1 MDIPEAAGEAEAA
14 HISID
19 AADISIDAA
28 DISIDAADG
37 VSLAGAIAVDADMA
51 AKAGPTAHDRGGGAQ
66 GAEEDDDEAALQT
79 VHSVLAQY
87 QQEEGVRL
95 VFASERSSRSY
106 LLRPRWTS
114 TIQLCP

>member
-19 AADISIDAA
+19 AADISIDAV
-28 DISIDAADG
+28 DISIDADG

-66 GAEEDDDEAALQT
+66 GAEEEDDEAALQT

>member
-19 AADISIDAA
+19 AADISIDAV
-28 DISIDAADG
+28 DISIDADG

>member
-51 AKAGPTAHDRGGGAQ
+51 AKACPTAYDRSGGAQ
-66 GAEEDDDEAALQT
+66 GTEDADEAALQT

-106 LLRPRWTS
+106 LLRP
-114 TIQLCP
+114 I

>member
-14 HISID
+14 DISID

-28 DISIDAADG
+28 DISIDADG

-66 GAEEDDDEAALQT
+66 GAEEEDDEAALQT

-114 TIQLCP
+114 TV